1 MERPMWL
8 PKDERQL
15 LRIYYWN
22 IRDRQKKIGSNPL
35 EEVWGTISKDFAEAF
50 EANDW
55 KEAARR
61 FKADLHKSEGTTYR
75 EADEKS
81 KEKWNLK
88 DARGQIKRYLDIRSR
103 VDAANAVLAERNL
116 IEVRPHESED
126 NMGVSFTIEGYD
138 LGRKYV
144 KWHTLIGLWIGEY
157 SWVWLILAGL
167 IGALISQVLN
177 WLF

>member
-1 MERPMWL
+1 MWL

-22 IRDRQKKIGSNPL
+22 IRDRQKKIDSNPL
-35 EEVWGTISKDFAEAF
+35 EEVWGTISKDFVEAF

-61 FKADLHKSEGTTYR
+61 FKADLHKSVGTTHG
-75 EADEKS
+75 EASEKANDE
-81 KEKWNLK
+81 WNLK
-88 DARGQIKRYLDIRSR
+88 DARGQITRYLGIRAR
-103 VDAANAVLAERNL
+103 IDAANAVLLERNL
-116 IEVRPHESED
+116 IKLRPHESED
-126 NMGVSFTIEGYD
+126 YTGVGLTIDGYD
-138 LGRKYV
+138 LGRKYI

-157 SWVWLILAGL
+157 NWVWFILAGL